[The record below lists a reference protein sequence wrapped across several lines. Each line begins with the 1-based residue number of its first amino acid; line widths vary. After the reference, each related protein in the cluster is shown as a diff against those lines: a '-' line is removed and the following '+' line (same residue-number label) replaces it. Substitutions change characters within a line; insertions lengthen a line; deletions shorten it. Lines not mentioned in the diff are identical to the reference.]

1 MVHIKRAY
9 DIVSRRDGMRI
20 LVDRLWP
27 RGLKKAEANVVKW
40 MKELGPSTELRKSFG
55 HDPAHWKEFRKRYKA
70 ELRRPEAREMLKE
83 IATAAARGTVTL
95 VYSAKDEEHN
105 QAVVISEVLSGDR
118 DASARDR

>member
-9 DIVSRRDGMRI
+9 DPASRGDGTRI

-27 RGLKKAEANVVKW
+27 RGLKKEEVNVAKW
-40 MKELGPSTELRKSFG
+40 MKELGSSTELRKSFG

-70 ELRRPEAREMLKE
+70 ELRRPEAREMLKA
-83 IATAAARGTVTL
+83 ISKAAARGTVTL

-105 QAVVISEVLSGDR
+105 QAVIISELLGAHR
-118 DASARDR
+118 DTSA